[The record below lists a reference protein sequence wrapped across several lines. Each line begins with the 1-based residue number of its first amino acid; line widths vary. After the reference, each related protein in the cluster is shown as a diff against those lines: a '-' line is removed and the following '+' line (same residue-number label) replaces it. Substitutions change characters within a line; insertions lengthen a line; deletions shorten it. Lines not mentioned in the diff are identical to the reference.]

1 MGPFTLR
8 QPNQCTSS
16 NSGEF
21 SHSSCCATWKV
32 QRELN
37 LLEFPE
43 LNLAR
48 NHFIISTKV
57 PWVPLRDWA
66 QCLLLWG
73 LWAASTKPS
82 GGATEGRG
90 LRAAVLN
97 LRGWVPA
104 RPAGEGVPEQGQ
116 HVQRHRGVKEHGVFQ
131 QGESHRLRPS
141 ECIHGRNEAV
151 EGRAPKSGKGGGFS
165 SVEGDL
171 RRWPRAGGTQT
182 ACGGGHGLGLGA

>member
-1 MGPFTLR
+1 MWAMVRSQPAAGARHCRHTWELTWVLSPLR

-21 SHSSCCATWKV
+21 SQSSCCATWNV

-37 LLEFPE
+37 LLELPE

-57 PWVPLRDWA
+57 SWVPLRDWA

-73 LWAASTKPS
+73 LWDASTKPS

-90 LRAAVLN
+90 LRATMLN
-97 LRGWVPA
+97 LRGWVPG
-104 RPAGEGVPEQGQ
+104 RPVGEGVPDTG
-116 HVQRHRGVKEHGVFQ
+116 
-131 QGESHRLRPS
+131 
-141 ECIHGRNEAV
+141 
-151 EGRAPKSGKGGGFS
+151 
-165 SVEGDL
+165 
-171 RRWPRAGGTQT
+171 T
-182 ACGGGHGLGLGA
+182 ACAKA

>member
-1 MGPFTLR
+1 MVRSQPAAGSRHCHHTQEFTWVLSPLR

-21 SHSSCCATWKV
+21 SHSSCCATWNI
-32 QRELN
+32 QRELI
-37 LLEFPE
+37 LLELPD
-43 LNLAR
+43 LKLAR

-82 GGATEGRG
+82 GCATEGRG

-97 LRGWVPA
+97 LRGWVPG
-104 RPAGEGVPEQGQ
+104 RPAEEGVPDTGD
-116 HVQRHRGVKEHGVFQ
+116 
-131 QGESHRLRPS
+131 SM
-141 ECIHGRNEAV
+141 C
-151 EGRAPKSGKGGGFS
+151 KGTE
-165 SVEGDL
+165 V
-171 RRWPRAGGTQT
+171 
-182 ACGGGHGLGLGA
+182 